1 MATKK
6 GTKLECKECG
16 VVVVVEDACGCT
28 ACDLLCCGAPMKE
41 VKAKALAKAPKKV
54 AKVKAKK

>member
-41 VKAKALAKAPKKV
+41 VKAKALAKAPRRRPK
-54 AKVKAKK
+54 

>member
-6 GTKLECKECG
+6 GTRYKCNDCG
-16 VVVVVEDACGCT
+16 IVVLVEDECGCT

-41 VKAKALAKAPKKV
+41 AKAATKK
-54 AKVKAKK
+54 